1 MIKKIVG
8 FIVLFVL
15 IICITQTIAL
25 GSYLFGKKEEGS
37 NIAKDIVIS
46 FLPYIY
52 KYFFDSNILYEG
64 NYNIS
69 DKVDIVISNH
79 INTIDF
85 TIYLSLIRLF
95 DSRPIYFLFKK
106 SIVFIPGSGFIL
118 GSGKDIKMNRK
129 MEDDEENINKSISRI
144 KEGIIILMP
153 EGTRF
158 TPEKFAD
165 AQKYSKENNLP
176 IFENTLFPKM
186 KGIYTISNILKKNG
200 VLGNII
206 DFTSQVENFKN
217 KTAYMDKLMTQKL
230 GNTFSVINTY
240 AIPEKVLVNY
250 DIFKKWFLSKIWIKK
265 DIILNTIQD
274 TNLHKYK
281 ELVPNMKGYEYFI
294 LIICVTLFFYLT
306 LHTNGLFIP
315 VSLLISYTIMYML
328 YRKLR
333 KADKENFEKNLLDG
347 FIKTTMEN
355 INKKINN

>member
-1 MIKKIVG
+1 MIKKIVA
-8 FIVLFVL
+8 FIVLFVF
-15 IICITQTIAL
+15 IISISQTICL
-25 GSYLFGKKEEGS
+25 GSYLFGKKEDGA
-37 NIAKDIVIS
+37 NIAKDIIIS
-46 FLPYIY
+46 FLPYLY
-52 KYFFDSNILYEG
+52 TYGFDSKILYAG

-129 MEDDEENINKSISRI
+129 MEDDEENINNSISKI

-165 AQKYSKENNLP
+165 AQKYSKDNNLP
-176 IFENTLFPKM
+176 IFKNTLFPKM
-186 KGIYTISNILKKNG
+186 KGLYTVSNILKKNG

-206 DFTSQVENFKN
+206 DFTIQIENFKN
-217 KTAYMDKLMTQKL
+217 TKCYMDKIMTKKL
-230 GNTFSVINTY
+230 GNTFSIINTY
-240 AIPEKVLVNY
+240 NIPENVLASY
-250 DIFKKWFLSKIWIKK
+250 DIFKKWFLNKIWIKK
-265 DIILNTIQD
+265 DIILETIQD
-274 TNLHKYK
+274 TKLNKYT

-294 LIICVTLFFYLT
+294 IIICVTLFFYFA
-306 LHTNGLFIP
+306 LHTNGLSIP
-315 VSLLISYTIMYML
+315 ISLLITYSMMYIL

-333 KADKENFEKNLLDG
+333 KADKENFEKNLIED
-347 FIKTTMEN
+347 FIKNTMN
-355 INKKINN
+355 TFN